1 MYPSYY
7 LEQREETFY
16 LLFAITFQ
24 VKEIAAHTA
33 TVNDLSFDGDGEYI
47 GSCSDDGTVV
57 INSLFTDEKLKFE
70 YHRPMKT
77 VALDPEYSRKTSRRF
92 VAGGLA
98 GQLFLSM
105 KNWLGYNKQVCLC
118 YMRKSER
125 G

>member
-1 MYPSYY
+1 M
-7 LEQREETFY
+7 
-16 LLFAITFQ
+16 FAITFQ

-105 KNWLGYNKQVCLC
+105 KNWLGYNKQVCPLL
-118 YMRKSER
+118 YEKIRKREKKICFNDIS